1 MVQELELC
9 NVKITKGELKM
20 SSKRTMYNET
30 PLIVLQGKKA
40 ILQFGRSKAQLILEH
55 IDDIRLFVEDNVKK
69 EVK

>member
-1 MVQELELC
+1 
-9 NVKITKGELKM
+9 M

-55 IDDIRLFVEDNVKK
+55 IDDIRLFVEENVKK